1 MKTTVRIPLRNPA
14 RLPRQNGAA
23 LVVALI
29 MLVMVSLLAAGGFL
43 LTTGE
48 ARGASGWSDRQRAL
62 FTAEGV
68 LIQGEDVARA
78 LVSGTAS
85 DSTSAVEQAVRN
97 AGTGYFVRTD
107 GTVPAL
113 DPWPTTQSIQATASD
128 PRVTSGYYM
137 IVYEGMG
144 TASGTGLVSG
154 NGNAN
159 KSSTKPRFTI
169 YAKAGGLKDA
179 TYVVLSSSKVLN

>member
-1 MKTTVRIPLRNPA
+1 MKTIGRIS
-14 RLPRQNGAA
+14 PRPSHWRHQGGAA

-43 LTTGE
+43 LSTTE

-68 LIQGEDVARA
+68 LIQGEDVAKA
-78 LVSGTAS
+78 LLSNIAS
-85 DSTSAVEQAVRN
+85 DSTSAVELAVRN
-97 AGTGYFVRTD
+97 AGTGYYVRTD
-107 GTVPAL
+107 GTVPDL
-113 DPWPTTQSIQATASD
+113 DPWPTSQSIQATA
-128 PRVTSGYYM
+128 PTGGVAKAYYM

-144 TASGTGLVSG
+144 TASGSGLVSG
-154 NGNAN
+154 NGNTN
-159 KSSTKPRFTI
+159 KSASKPRFTI
-169 YAKAGGLKDA
+169 YAEAGGIKEN

>member
-1 MKTTVRIPLRNPA
+1 MKTTGRIS
-14 RLPRQNGAA
+14 PRPSHCQGGAA

-43 LTTGE
+43 LSTTE

-68 LIQGEDVARA
+68 LIQGEDVAKA
-78 LVSGTAS
+78 LVGSTES
-85 DSTSAVEQAVRN
+85 DSSSAVEQVVRN
-97 AGTGYFVRTD
+97 AGTGYYVRTD
-107 GTVPAL
+107 GTVPDL
-113 DPWPTTQSIQATASD
+113 DPWPTTKSIPATMPTGGVSKA
-128 PRVTSGYYM
+128 YYI

-144 TASGTGLVSG
+144 TASGTGLVTG

-159 KSSTKPRFTI
+159 QAVSTPRFTI
-169 YAKAGGLKDA
+169 YAEAGGIKEA
-179 TYVVLSSSKVLN
+179 TYVVLSTSKVLN